1 MSLQN
6 TVNQTP
12 EPQTPT
18 SLDKSGTSV
27 RAMFSDIA
35 GRYDFLNHL
44 LSANR
49 DRRWRR
55 RAIKLLNPKPRHRV
69 LDLCCGTGDFAIE
82 CALQQ
87 SQCEIIGAD
96 FAQPMLQIA
105 TVKSALP
112 FAAAD
117 ALRLPFRD
125 EAFDAVIDAFG
136 VRNFENTRAGLE
148 EMARVVKPA
157 GRVLVLEFMRPTSPI
172 LKFGFGFFFKRVLPI
187 VGKLIS
193 RHCAAYNYLP
203 SSVDEFYT
211 RREFENLMR
220 ETGLKDVRSWDL
232 DGGIATIFLARKC
245 PEIQ

>member
-1 MSLQN
+1 
-6 TVNQTP
+6 VND
-12 EPQTPT
+12 PQTET
-18 SLDKSGTSV
+18 SLDKSGASV

-55 RAIKLLNPKPRHRV
+55 RAIKLLNPKAEHRV
-69 LDLCCGTGDFAIE
+69 LDLCCGTGDLAIE
-82 CALQQ
+82 CYRQQ
-87 SQCEIIGAD
+87 PRAEIIGAD

-105 TVKSALP
+105 SGKSPLP
-112 FAAAD
+112 FTAAD

-125 EAFDAVIDAFG
+125 AAFDSVIDAFG
-136 VRNFENTRAGLE
+136 VRNFENTRLGLE

-157 GRVLVLEFMRPTSPI
+157 GRVLVLEFMRPTSPL
-172 LKFGFGFFFKRVLPI
+172 LKFGFGVFFKHILPI

-193 RHCAAYNYLP
+193 RHNAAYNYLP

-211 RREFENLMR
+211 RREFEKLMR
-220 ETGLKDVRSWDL
+220 EVGLKDVRSWDL
-232 DGGIATIFLARKC
+232 DGGIATIFIARK
-245 PEIQ
+245 

>member
-1 MSLQN
+1 MN
-6 TVNQTP
+6 D
-12 EPQTPT
+12 PQTET
-18 SLDKSGTSV
+18 SLDKSGASV

-55 RAIKLLNPKPRHRV
+55 RAIKLLNPKAEHRV
-69 LDLCCGTGDFAIE
+69 LDLCCGTGDLAIE
-82 CALQQ
+82 CYRQQ
-87 SQCEIIGAD
+87 PRAEIIGAD

-105 TVKSALP
+105 SGKSPLP
-112 FAAAD
+112 FTAAD

-125 EAFDAVIDAFG
+125 AAFDSVIDAFG
-136 VRNFENTRAGLE
+136 VRNFENTRLGLE

-157 GRVLVLEFMRPTSPI
+157 GRVLVLEFMRPTSPL
-172 LKFGFGFFFKRVLPI
+172 LKFGFGVFFKHILPI

-193 RHCAAYNYLP
+193 RHNAAYNYLP

-211 RREFENLMR
+211 RREFEKLMR
-220 ETGLKDVRSWDL
+220 EVGLKDVRSWDL
-232 DGGIATIFLARKC
+232 DGGIATIFIARK
-245 PEIQ
+245 